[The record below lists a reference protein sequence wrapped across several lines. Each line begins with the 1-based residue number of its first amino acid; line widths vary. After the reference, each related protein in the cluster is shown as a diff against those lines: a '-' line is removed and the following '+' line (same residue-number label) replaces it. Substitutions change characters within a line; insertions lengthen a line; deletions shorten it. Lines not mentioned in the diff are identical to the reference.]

1 MKKPS
6 REFLLTLM
14 YRILTVLY
22 ASLIFVLSSMSA
34 PPQPP
39 KEFLFPYID
48 LFEHAAEYS
57 ILGFLL
63 FYSIVKSKKQY
74 FRINAFELSVIIGVL
89 YSFTDELHQYFVP
102 YRVMAIDDILADS
115 LGILWGAFIAV
126 AFLVYLESVREESEI
141 TAV

>member
-6 REFLLTLM
+6 REFLLVLVC
-14 YRILTVLY
+14 RILTVLY
-22 ASLIFVLSSMSA
+22 ASLIFVLSSMPA

-74 FRINAFELSVIIGVL
+74 LKTNAFELSVIIGVL

-102 YRVMAIDDILADS
+102 NRVMAIEDLFADS
-115 LGILWGAFIAV
+115 LGVLWGAFVAV
-126 AFLVYLESVREESEI
+126 ALIVYLANRREEVAP
-141 TAV
+141 TA